1 MKEEKLL
8 NAIGNIS
15 DDLIDDA
22 VIVASK
28 KTQPITW
35 MRRLAIAACL
45 CFLIAIS
52 AVITPLFGGNNPDRP
67 SGNPLVI
74 TVYARTADGSL
85 IPTALKVGEKTKLYP
100 ATSPY
105 ADDFDGYA
113 FDLTLLGAK
122 YVSPCAVDENWEP
135 KLYPGDSS
143 QYDFHWSFT
152 EGDDIIVV
160 WPDQNGKIILS
171 DDLMQPKPHGSAILW
186 RPNDDGLSRSTIG
199 VYNAEFELLATYYLE
214 ISEADGSYYAEIVKI
229 EQE

>member
-15 DDLIDDA
+15 DDLIDDS

-28 KTQPITW
+28 KMQQPIW

-45 CFLIAIS
+45 YLLI
-52 AVITPLFGGNNPDRP
+52 VIGSIIAPLFGGNNPDRP

-74 TVYARTADGSL
+74 TVYARTADGNL

-186 RPNDDGLSRSTIG
+186 RPNEDGLSRSTIG
-199 VYNAEFELLATYYLE
+199 VYNADFELMATYYLE
-214 ISEADGSYYAEIVKI
+214 ISKADGNYYAEIVKI